1 MAESER
7 SWRSFRWA
15 QVFQLYLVSG
25 EGKVFDVDL
34 VTLIADAVNIPVIAS
49 SGFGAAEHFSEVFKK
64 TNASAALA
72 IGIFHRK
79 EVQLI

>member
-1 MAESER
+1 MSCALSYFNTLL
-7 SWRSFRWA
+7 S
-15 QVFQLYLVSG
+15 LYLVSG
-25 EGKVFDVDL
+25 QGKGFDVDL

-49 SGFGAAEHFSEVFKK
+49 SGAGAAEHFSEVFKK

-72 IGIFHRK
+72 AGIFHRK